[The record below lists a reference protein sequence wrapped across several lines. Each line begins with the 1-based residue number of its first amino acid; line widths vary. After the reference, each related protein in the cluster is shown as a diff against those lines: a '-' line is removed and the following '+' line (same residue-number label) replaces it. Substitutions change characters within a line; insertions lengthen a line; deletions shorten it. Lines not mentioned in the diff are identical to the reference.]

1 LKGSLNDDKLKNV
14 PRPQNIRMLTL
25 CTKSS
30 SAAVDTSLAISQI
43 IENNL
48 IQFTD
53 GEYVKECMMKA
64 M

>member
-1 LKGSLNDDKLKNV
+1 
-14 PRPQNIRMLTL
+14 MLTL